1 MKKLYTHGLGEFH
14 PDDVL
19 AAVVLTSIYPKAE
32 LIRTR
37 DEKLLEEA
45 KSDKDSILFDVG
57 GEFNPWNQMFDH
69 HFKDAPTRE
78 NGVPFSSF
86 GLVWQ
91 QFGESFLDR
100 LCLPKEINL
109 PKLSDMV
116 DVEIVQG
123 IDAIDCGVVEPR
135 FRPKLENGH
144 EVRVNCLGEA
154 LFALNAQPV
163 LGLPEVDDLARFM
176 RAVDVAR
183 ILLDGMILQIA
194 ARLHGQSLIRAGR
207 RIEDRVVLVDVNVPD
222 WSDVVS
228 AEFEETLFYLDPD
241 SSTPHAW
248 MIWQVPTSPRG
259 FEGRKPL
266 PEEWAGKRGADLET
280 VTGIEGSG
288 FCHPGR
294 FVGGASSLDAALA
307 MAKAAINA

>member
-1 MKKLYTHGLGEFH
+1 MKKLYTHGPGEFH

-19 AAVVLTSIYPKAE
+19 AAVVLTTLNPNAE
-32 LIRTR
+32 VVRTR
-37 DEKLLEEA
+37 DPEVLEAA
-45 KSDKDSILFDVG
+45 KSNQEALLFDVG
-57 GEFNPWNQMFDH
+57 GEFDPWNKVFDH

-78 NGVPFSSF
+78 NGVPLSSF
-86 GLVWQ
+86 GLVWR
-91 QFGESFLDR
+91 QFGEKFLDR
-100 LCLPKEINL
+100 LCLPEGINL
-109 PKLSDMV
+109 RKLADMV
-116 DVEIVQG
+116 DAEIVEG

-135 FRPKLENGH
+135 FRPTLENGH

-163 LGLPEVDDLARFM
+163 LGLPETDDLARFM

-183 ILLDGMILQIA
+183 ILLDGMIMQIA

-207 RIEDRVVLVDVNVPD
+207 REEEKIVVVETNVPD

-241 SSTPHAW
+241 SSTPGGW
-248 MIWQVPTSPRG
+248 MIWQVPTEPRG
-259 FEGRKPL
+259 FAGRKPL
-266 PEEWAGKRGADLET
+266 PEEWAGKRDADLEA
-280 VTGIEGSG
+280 VTGIEGG
-288 FCHPGR
+288 VFCHSGR

-307 MAKAAINA
+307 MAKAAIKA